1 MILKELMWW
10 QRIIDAWSPGND
22 PNAIIARSE
31 ELPRATHGR
40 RSATLVDEE
49 SSWLNV
55 RHFLWDREFPC
66 HEPSPIRIKRKASI
80 RNTLE
85 SEQMRAIKELEN
97 RMPESQTWRDE
108 IIMAAMQ
115 WPKGVRAYKEK
126 GYWRLLG
133 ASDAVVAEFVRCA
146 ERIQQE
152 SGFPRGEASP
162 TDSLLERLKT

>member
-1 MILKELMWW
+1 
-10 QRIIDAWSPGND
+10 
-22 PNAIIARSE
+22 
-31 ELPRATHGR
+31 
-40 RSATLVDEE
+40 
-49 SSWLNV
+49 
-55 RHFLWDREFPC
+55 
-66 HEPSPIRIKRKASI
+66 
-80 RNTLE
+80 
-85 SEQMRAIKELEN
+85 MRAIKELEN

-162 TDSLLERLKT
+162 TDSLLEGLKTWGTHVRASSPVRLYKRARVTSHSERVTIYPLRSAVVAYLKQMELNQE